1 MNPMKPLKGN
11 NRMLTYLFSVDKP
24 LNYIFTGKFKAPSP
38 EWQHEVFPLKD
49 YELIVMT
56 DGTLFI
62 ADDNGK
68 YKVSSGEHLLLS
80 PTPDNTRYGYSP
92 SDCSFYW
99 LHFSCT
105 DDIHLSDYMRVEENC
120 NNILNIP
127 VQGVLPAPEKV
138 VILMKQLQD
147 SIRSSYNRTF
157 LDYITTTVLCEVHNQ
172 FYPQTTGDPSEA
184 KRQIYNDI
192 IDYVKLTIA
201 KNIKV
206 SDIAAH
212 FGYNEKYLSH
222 LFSNIEGMPLK
233 QYILHEKMERA
244 KYLLT
249 DTNDTISQISTSLSF
264 SDNHNF
270 MKAFKK
276 VTGLTPSEY
285 RNAFNKRLLYD
296 K

>member
-1 MNPMKPLKGN
+1 MPN
-11 NRMLTYLFSVDKP
+11 YLFSVDTP
-24 LNYIFTGKFKAPSP
+24 IDYVLTGKFKAPSSD
-38 EWQHEVFPLKD
+38 WKHEVFPLQD

-56 DGTLFI
+56 EGSLYI

-68 YKVSSGEHLLLS
+68 YKVSIGEHLLLS
-80 PTPDNTRYGYSP
+80 PTPGNTRYGYSA

-99 LHFSCT
+99 LHFSYKEDIKRT
-105 DDIHLSDYMRVEENC
+105 DSLPQPDQKKDQLS
-120 NNILNIP
+120 IP

-147 SIRSSYNRTF
+147 SIRSHYNRTF
-157 LDYITTTVLCEVHNQ
+157 FDYIATTILCEIHNQ
-172 FYPQTTGDPSEA
+172 FFPVIADTSEV

-192 IDYVKLTIA
+192 LDYIRLTIS

-206 SDIAAH
+206 SEIADL

-249 DTNDTISQISTSLSF
+249 DSNASINQIAASLSF
-264 SDNHNF
+264 SDSHNF

-276 VTGLTPSEY
+276 VVKMTPSEY

>member
-1 MNPMKPLKGN
+1 
-11 NRMLTYLFSVDKP
+11 MLTYTFTVDMP

-56 DGTLFI
+56 EGTLFI

-68 YKVSSGEHLLLS
+68 YKVGSGEHLLLS

-99 LHFSCT
+99 LHFSCI
-105 DDIHLSDYMRVEENC
+105 DSIQLSDYIRAEDSSC
-120 NNILNIP
+120 SINIP
-127 VQGVLPAPEKV
+127 VQGTLPAPEKV

-147 SIRSSYNRTF
+147 SIRSGYNKTF
-157 LDYITTTVLCEVHNQ
+157 LDYITTTVLCEIHNQ
-172 FYPQTTGDPSEA
+172 FLPQTDGELSEA
-184 KRQIYNDI
+184 KRQVYNDI

-201 KNIKV
+201 KNVKV

-222 LFSNIEGMPLK
+222 LFRIIEGMPLK
-233 QYILHEKMERA
+233 QYILHEKMEQA

-249 DTNDTISQISTSLSF
+249 DTNLTISQIAAFLSF

-276 VTGLTPSEY
+276 VIGLTPSEY
-285 RNAFNKRLLYD
+285 RNAFNQRLLYD